1 MFLKVHESDNVNP
14 EECAFREPTPK
25 SHSRELLCFLTKVW
39 SSLDSESFMP
49 LLGGEISGSYYCTQ
63 GSVEL
68 ASSEDNASCVLDCK
82 LHSSAGLTIPE

>member
-1 MFLKVHESDNVNP
+1 MFLKVHESDNINP

-49 LLGGEISGSYYCTQ
+49 LLGVRSQ
-63 GSVEL
+63 
-68 ASSEDNASCVLDCK
+68 AP
-82 LHSSAGLTIPE
+82 TIALKAQWNWPPLRTMPAVF